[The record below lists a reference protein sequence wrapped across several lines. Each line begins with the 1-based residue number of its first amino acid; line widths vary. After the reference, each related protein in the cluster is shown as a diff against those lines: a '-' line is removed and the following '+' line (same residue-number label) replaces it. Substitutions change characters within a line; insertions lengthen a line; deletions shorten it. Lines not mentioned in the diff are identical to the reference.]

1 MFASVAL
8 GPGGK
13 TLWVGRFLSCTAAIV
28 VQSFGWV
35 HVFISLSFTNIL
47 CKSICILV
55 LVTESDTP
63 SRGQV
68 SKPLNFCKS
77 KIQTKP
83 FLLFIPWKGGDKLPC
98 NPHYCHFVTTC
109 RKWTLRTG
117 CCGLRLLH
125 ISIQTPS
132 FCGKYRVA
140 GSIHTDSFYFLCSV
154 RWHCLFLC
162 IAPGNI
168 NLHPL

>member
-83 FLLFIPWKGGDKLPC
+83 FLLFIPWKGGYKLPC

-117 CCGLRLLH
+117 CCGLVSC
-125 ISIQTPS
+125 ISLFKHRHFAVNI
-132 FCGKYRVA
+132 
-140 GSIHTDSFYFLCSV
+140 GSQDLYTRTRFISYAL
-154 RWHCLFLC
+154 
-162 IAPGNI
+162 
-168 NLHPL
+168 